1 MHLDNVKVTMKL
13 KYTVKDKLTLIFLAA
28 GVLIFGVVLPD
39 SFSDHD
45 KLLHFAA
52 HFGMSFLLA
61 LSFYFFCV
69 IALRATKRSAYM
81 VLVLATLSI
90 GVLYK
95 LWEIAPLD
103 MLSRYSFSRT
113 VEITGAM
120 TSMSQNLSG
129 MMAAMLL
136 IEGLI
141 DRNMIMSLLRSGR
154 FHVGPVR
161 FYPTRLKQASPDEKR
176 SDPQNK
182 HIGTSH
188 QLSSPVLEN

>member
-1 MHLDNVKVTMKL
+1 MNI
-13 KYTVKDKLTLIFLAA
+13 KYTVKDKWTLILLSA
-28 GVLIFGVVLPD
+28 GILFFGLILPD

-45 KLLHFAA
+45 KLLHFSA

-61 LSFYFFCV
+61 LSSYFLCV
-69 IALRATKRSAYM
+69 IQMRFSKKFSYW
-81 VLVLATLSI
+81 VLVLTTLSI

-103 MLSRYSFSRT
+103 IFSRFSFSRA

-136 IEGLI
+136 IEGMI
-141 DRNMIMSLLRSGR
+141 HRNLIMSLLRSGR
-154 FHVGPVR
+154 WPVGPLG
-161 FYPTRLKQASPDEKR
+161 FQGSELSLPTAGEISNHPHSRLMPGGH
-176 SDPQNK
+176 P
-182 HIGTSH
+182 
-188 QLSSPVLEN
+188 LSATATEN

>member
-1 MHLDNVKVTMKL
+1 MNR
-13 KYTVKDKLTLIFLAA
+13 KYTVKDKLALIFLAA
-28 GVLIFGVVLPD
+28 GVLFFGLVLPD

-61 LSFYFFCV
+61 LSAYFFCV
-69 IALRATKRSAYM
+69 IQMRFSKKSSYW
-81 VLVLATLSI
+81 VLVLTTLFI

-103 MLSRYSFSRT
+103 ILSRFSFSRA

-136 IEGLI
+136 IEGLV
-141 DRNMIMSLLRSGR
+141 DRNMAMSLLRPGR
-154 FHVGPVR
+154 LKVGPVGFHTKTPGPFSLQER
-161 FYPTRLKQASPDEKR
+161 PENLGSRA
-176 SDPQNK
+176 
-182 HIGTSH
+182 IGQGRPH
-188 QLSSPVLEN
+188 SSPASEN